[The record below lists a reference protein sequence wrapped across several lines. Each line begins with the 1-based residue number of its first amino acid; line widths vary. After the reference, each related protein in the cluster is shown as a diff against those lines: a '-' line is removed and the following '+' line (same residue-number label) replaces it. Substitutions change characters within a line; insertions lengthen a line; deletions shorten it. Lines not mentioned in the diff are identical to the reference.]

1 LTGEHYLN
9 PLDLGGTLIH
19 PTTTARALL
28 LALLAQWSLPA
39 AAQRPVHTYSIV
51 ARDPATG
58 QLGGAVQS
66 HWFSVG
72 PLVPWAE
79 AGVGAVATQ
88 SFIEISYGPLG
99 LELMRSGKSAEQAL
113 RALVTADAHPEVRQV
128 AFIDAAGGVAVHTGA
143 KAIEAAGHRKGAN
156 YSVQANLMLKPTVP
170 DAMARAFE
178 RARGDLTE
186 RLLAA
191 LDAAQAEGGDI
202 RGSQSAAILVVS
214 GKPSDRPWADR
225 LIDLRVEDHPQPL
238 KELRRLVNLG
248 RAYQRMNA
256 GDEAVTR
263 NDMQRA
269 SAEYAA
275 AERML
280 PDSATNGE
288 LVFWHAVTL
297 ANAGKVDESLPLFR
311 RAFAQDSNWV
321 ELVRRLPKAGQLP
334 NNPRLIEKITAVSR

>member
-1 LTGEHYLN
+1 MEV
-9 PLDLGGTLIH
+9 PTLIS
-19 PTTTARALL
+19 RALAMGF
-28 LALLAQWSLPA
+28 LAFSIAAPA

-58 QLGGAVQS
+58 QLGVAVQS

-88 SFIEISYGPLG
+88 SFIEPSYGPLG
-99 LELMRSGKSAEQAL
+99 LVLMRAGKTAEEAL
-113 RALVTADAHPEVRQV
+113 RALVSGDAHPEVRQV
-128 AFIDAAGGVAVHTGA
+128 AFIDAKGGVAVHTGD
-143 KAIEAAGHRKGAN
+143 KAIEAAGHRKGRN

-178 RARGDLTE
+178 RAKGDLTE
-186 RLLAA
+186 RLLDA

-214 GKPSDRPWADR
+214 GMPSGRPWADR
-225 LIDLRVEDHPQPL
+225 LVDLRVEDHPQPL
-238 KELRRLVNLG
+238 KELRRLVHLG

-263 NDMQRA
+263 KDMEKA
-269 SAEYAA
+269 SEEYGA
-275 AERML
+275 AEAML
-280 PDSATNGE
+280 PDSVTNGE
-288 LVFWHAVTL
+288 IVFWHAVTL
-297 ANAGKVDESLPLFR
+297 ANAGKLEKSLPLFR
-311 RAFAQDSNWV
+311 RAFAQDRNWA

-334 NNPRLIEKITAVSR
+334 NDPRTIENILAASR